1 MRIKKNNIPYFIKE
15 VFVIVK
21 GDISSNAM
29 SVISLAFIFF
39 IITIVFSITI
49 NLQII
54 ISDLKNEA
62 EISVFYDENTDLD
75 SLKNELQ
82 AIDGVK
88 SIAFINQEQAKKEMI
103 ETLGEDSKIIDLFEY
118 NPFSPYIEVNI
129 ELEKLSEVSNDIRDS
144 KNVTYLRDNK
154 EILQKLENIMSL
166 VSVFGIFILI
176 AISITTVFVT
186 SHLIRQGIYINREAI
201 GTLKLLGAPDKF
213 IFLPYLL
220 NGLFMTLVAG
230 VLSIGLTF
238 FTVRYA
244 FNMLL
249 STISF
254 IELSTFNKHILILAS
269 FAILLSIVLGVL
281 GSIIGIKS
289 TSPKIE

>member
-1 MRIKKNNIPYFIKE
+1 MENKKNNIPYFIKE
-15 VFVIVK
+15 VLVIIK

-39 IITIVFSITI
+39 IVTIVFSITI
-49 NLQII
+49 NLQTI
-54 ISDLKNEA
+54 ISNLKDEA
-62 EISVFYDENTDLD
+62 EISVFYAKNSDMGY
-75 SLKNELQ
+75 LKNELLY
-82 AIDGVK
+82 IDGVRDIILI
-88 SIAFINQEQAKKEMI
+88 SQEQAKKEMVA
-103 ETLGEDSKIIDLFEY
+103 TLGEDSKIIDLFEY

-129 ELEKLSEVSNDIRDS
+129 ELEKLSEIARDIGNIKD
-144 KNVTYLRDNK
+144 VTYIRDNK

-166 VSVFGIFILI
+166 ISVFGVFILI

-220 NGLFMTLVAG
+220 NGLLMTLISG
-230 VLSIGLTF
+230 ILSIGLTF
-238 FTVRYA
+238 YTMQYA
-244 FNMLL
+244 FNMFL

-254 IELSTFNKHILILAS
+254 IELSTFKEHI
-269 FAILLSIVLGVL
+269 ILLSSFTIILSIALGLL
-281 GSIIGIKS
+281 GSLIGIKS
-289 TSPKIE
+289 TSPKIN

>member
-1 MRIKKNNIPYFIKE
+1 MGNKKNNLPYFFKE
-15 VFVIVK
+15 VFVVIK
-21 GDISSNAM
+21 GDISSNVM

-39 IITIVFSITI
+39 IVTIVFSTSI
-49 NLQII
+49 NLQTL
-54 ISDLKNEA
+54 ISNLKDEA
-62 EISVFYDENTDLD
+62 EISVFYQENTDLD
-75 SLKNELQ
+75 TLKNNLSL
-82 AIDGVK
+82 IDGVK
-88 SIAFINQEQAKKEMI
+88 NISFVNEDQAKKEMI

-129 ELEKLSEVSNDIRDS
+129 ELEKLSSVSADI
-144 KNVTYLRDNK
+144 KEIENVTYLRDNK

-166 VSVFGIFILI
+166 ISIFGFFMLI

-201 GTLKLLGAPDKF
+201 GTLKLLGAPSKF

-220 NGLFMTLVAG
+220 NGLFMTFISGL
-230 VLSIGLTF
+230 LSLALTF

-244 FNMLL
+244 FNMFL

-254 IELSTFNKHILILAS
+254 IQLSTFNEHIILLGI
-269 FAILLSIVLGVL
+269 FTILLSILLGVL
-281 GSIIGIKS
+281 GSLIGIKS
-289 TSPKIE
+289 TSPKIK